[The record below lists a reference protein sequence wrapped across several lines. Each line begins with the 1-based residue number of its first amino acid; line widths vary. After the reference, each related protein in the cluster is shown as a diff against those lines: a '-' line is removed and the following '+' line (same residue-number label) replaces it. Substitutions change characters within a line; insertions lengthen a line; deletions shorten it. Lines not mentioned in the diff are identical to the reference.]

1 MRLIAINAERG
12 LLKIYFDASS
22 PSVCDFEISRGATG
36 GGAHLSRSYTSEIA
50 GGGTVVLGGG
60 GVRVAKGRWCVSP
73 TTDNCIF

>member
-22 PSVCDFEISRGATG
+22 PSVCDFEISRGAAG
-36 GGAHLSRSYTSEIA
+36 GGAHLSRSYTSEVA
-50 GGGTVVLGGG
+50 GGGTVVWG
-60 GVRVAKGRWCVSP
+60 GVSVAKGRWCVSP